1 MKGNRAIILCTSSY
15 EEGTGGAMGV
25 TRKRRASESG
35 SNMLPMLA
43 LDLLRCSRGR
53 AEGTGGFDAHSRKKT
68 SLLFSSP
75 QFLG

>member
-53 AEGTGGFDAHSRKKT
+53 AEGREVLTLTPAEKLLFF
-68 SLLFSSP
+68 SLLPNF
-75 QFLG
+75 